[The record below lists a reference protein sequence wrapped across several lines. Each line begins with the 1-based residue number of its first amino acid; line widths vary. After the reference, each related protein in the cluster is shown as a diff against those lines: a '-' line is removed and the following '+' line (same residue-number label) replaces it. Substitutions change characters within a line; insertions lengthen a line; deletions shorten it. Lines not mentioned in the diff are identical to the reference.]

1 METMSSL
8 AKQAA
13 RDLRKRSTKT
23 ENIFWNLIRNRNF
36 MNLKFRRQ
44 HPIEFEYDSQK
55 RFFIADFFCF
65 GKKLVIEIDGGIHE
79 SQKDY
84 DELRTLIINELG
96 IKVVRF
102 SNNEVLNDI
111 EKVKENLTLI
121 LSGSCRRGNSPS
133 PRRRRSG

>member
-1 METMSSL
+1 MQSL

-36 MNLKFRRQ
+36 LNLKFRRQ
-44 HPIEFEYDSQK
+44 HPIVFEYDNQK

-65 GKKLVIEIDGGIHE
+65 EKKLVIEIDGGIHE

-102 SNNEVLNDI
+102 SNDEVLNDI
-111 EKVKENLTLI
+111 EKVKENLPLI
-121 LSGSCRRGNSPS
+121 LS
-133 PRRRRSG
+133 